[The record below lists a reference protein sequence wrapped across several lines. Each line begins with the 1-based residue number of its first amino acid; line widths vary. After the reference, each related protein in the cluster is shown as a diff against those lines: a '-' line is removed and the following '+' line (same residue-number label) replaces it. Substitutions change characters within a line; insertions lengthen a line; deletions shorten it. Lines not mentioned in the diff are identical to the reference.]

1 MTDLKLEVAKQ
12 IYIEICSEMTG
23 ASNST
28 EEERRE
34 LFSFA
39 AKICVEAAEEFHKE
53 CSE

>member
-1 MTDLKLEVAKQ
+1 MTEYDYGVAKQ
-12 IYIEICSEMTG
+12 IYIKICSEMTG

-28 EEERRE
+28 EEERRK

-39 AKICVEAAEEFHKE
+39 AKICLEAAEEFHKE